1 VALEVYNTLSR
12 QKEKFI
18 PLTPG
23 RVTMYVCGP
32 NLYGPC
38 HVGHALSY
46 IVFDTL
52 KRYLKFAG
60 YQVYHVQNFTDIEDR
75 IIAAAAQ
82 EQTTIGALADKYI
95 ARFLREM
102 DALNVQRADAY
113 PRATE
118 VIPKIVEMTQ
128 GLIAKGFAYALDGDV
143 YFRVRRDPDYGKLS
157 HRTLDEME
165 AGARVEVDERKE
177 DPMDFA
183 LWKASKPG
191 EPAWD
196 SPWGPGRPG
205 WHIECSAMNLQFGG
219 EQIDLHGGG
228 QDVIFPHHENE
239 IAQSEAYTGKKP
251 FVKYWMHNA
260 LLRLSGDTEKMTRH
274 LGNLVTVEEALA
286 TFNPDAI
293 RAFILS
299 THFRTPVTWSAE
311 GVEAAERGLERIRL
325 AVADYDPAVQP
336 GAGSSLDAA
345 AEATRAQFI
354 AAMDDDFGTPG
365 ALAALYDLAR
375 EINRARAEGAG
386 LSALAPGQKT
396 LRELAG
402 VLGLM
407 LRGWERARAVDVAR
421 VEALIARRAE
431 LRAAKKFAEA
441 DRIRAELTGMGVVIE
456 DTPQGTRW
464 KQSR

>member
-1 VALEVYNTLSR
+1 
-12 QKEKFI
+12 
-18 PLTPG
+18 
-23 RVTMYVCGP
+23 
-32 NLYGPC
+32 
-38 HVGHALSY
+38 
-46 IVFDTL
+46 
-52 KRYLKFAG
+52 
-60 YQVYHVQNFTDIEDR
+60 
-75 IIAAAAQ
+75 
-82 EQTTIGALADKYI
+82 
-95 ARFLREM
+95 
-102 DALNVQRADAY
+102 
-113 PRATE
+113 
-118 VIPKIVEMTQ
+118 
-128 GLIAKGFAYALDGDV
+128 
-143 YFRVRRDPDYGKLS
+143 
-157 HRTLDEME
+157 
-165 AGARVEVDERKE
+165 
-177 DPMDFA
+177 
-183 LWKASKPG
+183 
-191 EPAWD
+191 
-196 SPWGPGRPG
+196 
-205 WHIECSAMNLQFGG
+205 
-219 EQIDLHGGG
+219 
-228 QDVIFPHHENE
+228 
-239 IAQSEAYTGKKP
+239 
-251 FVKYWMHNA
+251 
-260 LLRLSGDTEKMTRH
+260 
-274 LGNLVTVEEALA
+274 
-286 TFNPDAI
+286 
-293 RAFILS
+293 
-299 THFRTPVTWSAE
+299 
-311 GVEAAERGLERIRL
+311 L